1 MSRNFFAVMHTY
13 RFSRVVNMCVGES
26 PSPWQNWIPYALEHG
41 VFCAFL
47 FIKALKTPRSSQTPL
62 LAIMYKQGILYFAV
76 TFVFFF
82 ASLLLWRFGSS
93 EWFYLPLFTTWIL
106 CQIAMSR
113 LLLSVKSSQVFH
125 QSFPPR
131 SDSPHANANAN
142 ANHSALARSLSPG
155 IFPPG
160 FSAAALHCAN
170 GRYDTVRRDSRI
182 EIIHR
187 GGGGAG
193 SRRESAIPLASI
205 LRPVV
210 DGRGNSTGG
219 AGGAGEDGEGAYT
232 LDDLGHRRNDSSTH
246 DEDGSHPPKD
256 LIYKDVDVDGVS
268 LTMGTNGKL
277 PCRVTTSAGPGGG
290 GVGGFFERMMDRLSY
305 GLPWWFTRRP
315 YGDLHIEV
323 TTNQE
328 EEEEME
334 MVGDGVVAVM
344 EDGGGERDPSGL
356 RTRAVDAIGTE
367 ENLIGSGG
375 SIRTA
380 IARQQQTLAAAAAA
394 AAGDRGRGRGR
405 GGLRVS
411 RLGRYDQWL

>member
-1 MSRNFFAVMHTY
+1 
-13 RFSRVVNMCVGES
+13 
-26 PSPWQNWIPYALEHG
+26 
-41 VFCAFL
+41 
-47 FIKALKTPRSSQTPL
+47 
-62 LAIMYKQGILYFAV
+62 
-76 TFVFFF
+76 
-82 ASLLLWRFGSS
+82 
-93 EWFYLPLFTTWIL
+93 
-106 CQIAMSR
+106 
-113 LLLSVKSSQVFH
+113 
-125 QSFPPR
+125 
-131 SDSPHANANAN
+131 
-142 ANHSALARSLSPG
+142 
-155 IFPPG
+155 
-160 FSAAALHCAN
+160 
-170 GRYDTVRRDSRI
+170 
-182 EIIHR
+182 
-187 GGGGAG
+187 
-193 SRRESAIPLASI
+193 
-205 LRPVV
+205 
-210 DGRGNSTGG
+210 
-219 AGGAGEDGEGAYT
+219 
-232 LDDLGHRRNDSSTH
+232 
-246 DEDGSHPPKD
+246 
-256 LIYKDVDVDGVS
+256 
-268 LTMGTNGKL
+268 MGTNGKL

-344 EDGGGERDPSGL
+344 EDGGERDPSGL

-411 RLGRYDQWL
+411 RLDLVTM

>member
-1 MSRNFFAVMHTY
+1 VTQETLAIWLRAFYEATRKTLLFLLLVWALSLASQIGLMSRNFFAVMHTY

-142 ANHSALARSLSPG
+142 QSALARSLSPG

-219 AGGAGEDGEGAYT
+219 AGAGEDGEGAYT

-277 PCRVTTSAGPGGG
+277 PCR
-290 GVGGFFERMMDRLSY
+290 
-305 GLPWWFTRRP
+305 
-315 YGDLHIEV
+315 
-323 TTNQE
+323 
-328 EEEEME
+328 
-334 MVGDGVVAVM
+334 
-344 EDGGGERDPSGL
+344 RDPSGL

-380 IARQQQTLAAAAAA
+380 IARQQQQTLAAAG
-394 AAGDRGRGRGR
+394 GDRGPGRGR